1 MPETVG
7 WLRWRARA
15 RDADRRTLEAGG
27 FPQRGDLGRRQ
38 AVVLPQVLGM
48 EIDGPDDAPNGRD
61 DLVFEIERSRQPT
74 LHATDGRLLP
84 DGGQFGNSARRE
96 RGRSE

>member
-15 RDADRRTLEAGG
+15 RTPIVALSRSGG

-96 RGRSE
+96 MGRGR